1 MTTEYPDSLKKFF
14 NELETRRTLLTTI
27 TETHNKLINN
37 FISLDETLTKKSQTL
52 DTQIQNFK
60 KHTEKTL
67 EALRVR
73 ENDIPQKEVTLAAR
87 VEQLKDS
94 GVRYIEKGNNL
105 DPEDETTSG
114 LLRIW
119 FRRMDSTGLVK
130 FLLAKRKES
139 VAVRAEIMAATEEAV
154 DLLAFVLDA
163 VEEFVEL
170 KLSGIKVKGMAD
182 RRWAC
187 GILIQA
193 GLPLRS
199 SQIGGR
205 GVATSLKERATKVL
219 EVWKG
224 VLGGGEGS
232 GGVGSGE
239 ATMFLQMVIGFGL
252 KLKFDEEFL
261 RQLVMEFAGR
271 REMAKLAVALGF
283 GDKMKDMIEELVKT
297 GKEIEAVYFA
307 SEAGLTDQFSP
318 VTLLKSSIKNFKKNP
333 SKDIS
338 SLDDINNELNVIR
351 TIMKCIE
358 DHKLESHFTSDNL
371 QKRVNELEKIKSD
384 RKRSGPSS
392 TSKPSSKRHRSERS
406 GGGSSRPPKSI
417 RLAMA
422 ARQRNHPAPPT
433 HQPSAAR
440 FSAPYS
446 YTNPSVYESTPTAAA
461 YGVGYG
467 GYGGPAS
474 QSPARYG
481 GAQYANPSQDYGG
494 YDYGAT
500 AAAAPAPFVPTYPAT
515 YQH

>member
-1 MTTEYPDSLKKFF
+1 MSTEYPISLKKFF

-52 DTQIQNFK
+52 DTQIQNLK

-67 EALRVR
+67 EALQIR
-73 ENDIPQKEVTLAAR
+73 ENEIPQKEVTLAAR
-87 VEQLKDS
+87 VQQLKDS
-94 GVRYIEKGNNL
+94 GIRYIEKGNNL

-154 DLLAFVLDA
+154 DLLGFVLDA

-170 KLSGIKVKGMAD
+170 KLSGLKVKGMAD

-199 SQIGGR
+199 SQNA
-205 GVATSLKERATKVL
+205 GVSTSLKARATKVL

-252 KLKFDEEFL
+252 KSKFDEEFL
-261 RQLVMEFAGR
+261 KQLVMEFAGR

-283 GDKMKDMIEELVKT
+283 GDKMK
-297 GKEIEAVYFA
+297 G
-307 SEAGLTDQFSP
+307 
-318 VTLLKSSIKNFKKNP
+318 
-333 SKDIS
+333 
-338 SLDDINNELNVIR
+338 
-351 TIMKCIE
+351 
-358 DHKLESHFTSDNL
+358 
-371 QKRVNELEKIKSD
+371 
-384 RKRSGPSS
+384 
-392 TSKPSSKRHRSERS
+392 
-406 GGGSSRPPKSI
+406 
-417 RLAMA
+417 
-422 ARQRNHPAPPT
+422 
-433 HQPSAAR
+433 
-440 FSAPYS
+440 
-446 YTNPSVYESTPTAAA
+446 
-461 YGVGYG
+461 
-467 GYGGPAS
+467 
-474 QSPARYG
+474 
-481 GAQYANPSQDYGG
+481 
-494 YDYGAT
+494 
-500 AAAAPAPFVPTYPAT
+500 
-515 YQH
+515 